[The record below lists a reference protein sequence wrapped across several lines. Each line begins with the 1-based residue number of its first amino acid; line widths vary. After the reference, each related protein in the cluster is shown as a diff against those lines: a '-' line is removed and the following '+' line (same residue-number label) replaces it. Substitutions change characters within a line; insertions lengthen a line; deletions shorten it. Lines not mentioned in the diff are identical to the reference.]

1 MNYSNLTAVPIFS
14 SGGAVERPTTW
25 ETKMFAI
32 TGISGQVGG
41 ATARTLLETGHK
53 VRAVVRDK
61 AKASAWEALGAEI
74 AIADLE
80 DAESLTKAF
89 AGVEGAYVMVPPAF
103 APQPGYPEAR
113 KAATTIAAA
122 LKAARPGRVVAL
134 SSIGGERESG
144 LGLITQVHI
153 LEQALAPLDL
163 PVAILRPTWF
173 MENSLWD
180 VAPAR
185 DTGKMPSFLQ
195 PADRP
200 YPMVATADIG
210 KVAAE
215 TLPQS
220 WTGKRVI
227 EIEGPKLY
235 TQNELAGL
243 LGDALGRT
251 VTAQPIPHEDWEGLF
266 KSSGTAWPAPRIEM
280 IDGFNSGWIRFEPE
294 KHEHVVG
301 GTPFEAVLA
310 ELVERS

>member
-1 MNYSNLTAVPIFS
+1 M
-14 SGGAVERPTTW
+14 

-32 TGISGQVGG
+32 TGVSGQVGG
-41 ATARTLLETGHK
+41 ATARALLETGHK
-53 VRAVVRDK
+53 VRAVLRDK
-61 AKASAWEALGAEI
+61 AKAAAWEALGAEI

-80 DAESLTKAF
+80 DADSLAKAF
-89 AGVEGAYVMVPPAF
+89 TGMDGVYVMVPPAF

-113 KAATTIAAA
+113 KAASGIAAA

-153 LEQALAPLDL
+153 LEEALAPLDL

-180 VAPAR
+180 VAPAL

-200 YPMVATADIG
+200 FPMVATADIG

-215 TLPQS
+215 TLTQS

-235 TQNELAGL
+235 TQDELAALFGK
-243 LGDALGRT
+243 ALGRD
-251 VTAQPIPHEDWEGLF
+251 VTAQPIPHGEWEGLF

-280 IDGFNSGWIRFEPE
+280 IDGFNSGWIRFEPG

-301 GTPFEAVLA
+301 ATPFETVLA
-310 ELVERS
+310 DLIKRS

>member
-1 MNYSNLTAVPIFS
+1 
-14 SGGAVERPTTW
+14 
-25 ETKMFAI
+25 MFAI
-32 TGISGQVGG
+32 TGVSGQVGG
-41 ATARTLLETGHK
+41 ATARALLEAGHK
-53 VRAVVRDK
+53 VRAVLRDK
-61 AKASAWEALGAEI
+61 AKAAAWEALGAEI

-89 AGVEGAYVMVPPAF
+89 TDMDGAYVMVPPTF
-103 APQPGYPEAR
+103 APQPGYPEAK
-113 KAATTIAAA
+113 KAASAIVAA
-122 LKAARPGRVVAL
+122 LQAARPGRVVAL
-134 SSIGGERESG
+134 SSIGGEREGG

-153 LEQALAPLDL
+153 LEEALAPLDL
-163 PVAILRPTWF
+163 PIAILRPTWF

-200 YPMVATADIG
+200 FPLVATADIG
-210 KVAAE
+210 GVAAG
-215 TLPQS
+215 TLTQS

-243 LGDALGRT
+243 FGRVLGCT
-251 VTAQPIPHEDWEGLF
+251 VTAQPIPHAEWEGLF
-266 KSSGTAWPAPRIEM
+266 QSLGTAWPAPRIEM

-294 KHEHVVG
+294 KHEHIVG
-301 GTPFEAVLA
+301 TTPFEAVLA
-310 ELVERS
+310 DLVKRA

>member
-1 MNYSNLTAVPIFS
+1 MEIT
-14 SGGAVERPTTW
+14 
-25 ETKMFAI
+25 MFAI

-53 VRAVVRDK
+53 VRAVLRDK
-61 AKASAWEALGAEI
+61 AKAVAWEALGAEV

-89 AGVEGAYVMVPPAF
+89 TGVDGVYVMVPPAF

-113 KAATTIAAA
+113 KAASAIAAA
-122 LKAARPGRVVAL
+122 AKTARPGRVVAL

-153 LEQALAPLDL
+153 LEEALAPLDL

-180 VAPAR
+180 VTPAR

-200 YPMVATADIG
+200 FSLVATADIG
-210 KVAAE
+210 RVAAE
-215 TLPQS
+215 TLTQS

-243 LGDALGRT
+243 FGKALGRT
-251 VTAQPIPHEDWEGLF
+251 VTAQPIPHAEWEGLF
-266 KSSGTAWPAPRIEM
+266 KSLGTAWPAPRIEM

-301 GTPFEAVLA
+301 STPFEVVLA
-310 ELVERS
+310 DLIERS

>member
-1 MNYSNLTAVPIFS
+1 
-14 SGGAVERPTTW
+14 
-25 ETKMFAI
+25 MFAI
-32 TGISGQVGG
+32 TGVSGQVGG
-41 ATARTLLETGHK
+41 AAARTLLEMGHK
-53 VRAVVRDK
+53 VRAVLRDRSK
-61 AKASAWEALGAEI
+61 AAAWEALGAGI

-80 DAESLTKAF
+80 DAESLARAF
-89 AGVEGAYVMVPPAF
+89 AGADGVYVMVPPTF

-113 KAATTIAAA
+113 AASSAIAAA
-122 LKAARPGRVVAL
+122 LKAAKPGRVVAL
-134 SSIGGERESG
+134 SSIGGGRESG

-153 LEQALAPLDL
+153 LEQALVPLDL
-163 PVAILRPTWF
+163 PVALLRPTWF

-185 DTGKMPSFLQ
+185 DTGRMPSFLQ

-200 YPMVATADIG
+200 FPMVATADIG

-215 TLPQS
+215 TLTQN

-235 TQNELAGL
+235 TQNEIADLMAK
-243 LGDALGRT
+243 ALGRA
-251 VTAQPIPHEDWEGLF
+251 VTAQPIPHEEWEALF

-280 IDGFNSGWIRFEPE
+280 IDGFNSGWIAFEPG

-301 GTPFEAVLA
+301 KTPLETVLA
-310 ELVERS
+310 ELVQRS

>member
-1 MNYSNLTAVPIFS
+1 M
-14 SGGAVERPTTW
+14 

-32 TGISGQVGG
+32 TGVSGQVGG

-53 VRAVVRDK
+53 VRAVLRDK
-61 AKASAWEALGAEI
+61 AKATAWEALGAEI

-80 DAESLTKAF
+80 DADSLAKAF
-89 AGVEGAYVMVPPAF
+89 TGSDGVYVMVPPAF

-113 KAATTIAAA
+113 KAASAIAAA
-122 LKAARPGRVVAL
+122 LKVARPGRVVAL

-153 LEQALAPLDL
+153 LEEALAQLDL

-200 YPMVATADIG
+200 FPLVATDDIG
-210 KVAAE
+210 RVAAE

-235 TQNELAGL
+235 TQQELATLFGK
-243 LGDALGRT
+243 ALGRT
-251 VTAQPIPHEDWEGLF
+251 VTAEPIPHGEWEGFF
-266 KSSGTAWPAPRIEM
+266 KSQGTAWPEPRIEM

-294 KHEHVVG
+294 KHEHIVG
-301 GTPFEAVLA
+301 ATPFETVLA
-310 ELVERS
+310 DLIERS